1 MSTRPRSRN
10 PHSTTATTWPRKGS
24 RPTSSRRATSG
35 RRVANSCASIPEEDF
50 DMATAAKVG
59 ANMTGVQMSPKD
71 TKSLLEADEQIRP
84 DVAGN
89 GRGAMDERN
98 KRTEQACRESTR
110 HGP

>member
-10 PHSTTATTWPRKGS
+10 PHSTTAPTWPRKGA

-35 RRVANSCASIPEEDF
+35 RRVANSCASIPEEVF

-71 TKSLLEADEQIRP
+71 TKSLLEAVEQIRP

-89 GRGAMDERN
+89 DKGAMLERV
-98 KRTEQACRESTR
+98 KDRKSGVQ
-110 HGP
+110 